1 MAVEF
6 RTVIC
11 NKVLPTL
18 AEYFTWT
25 VSKIFQRKKNT
36 ENSNYF
42 ISKSGFLELTNSGGI
57 VELFLVK
64 LNNRLAFGAIF
75 LVKTHVIFRD
85 CPYSIKI
92 SPWGS
97 VSKKNIN

>member
-1 MAVEF
+1 LDGIQNF
-6 RTVIC
+6 
-11 NKVLPTL
+11 
-18 AEYFTWT
+18 
-25 VSKIFQRKKNT
+25 SKKKNT